1 MTAPR
6 RLMLLRHAKSDWAEA
21 GTQDQD
27 RPLSESGR
35 RACELVAR
43 HLAEQEAAPDLIL
56 CSSALRTRQTV
67 AGLAHAL
74 PASVPVLV
82 EDRLY
87 LAEPREL
94 LERLREID
102 DGVPSVLLVA
112 HNPGIHALAVG
123 LLPPADQARIPTFP
137 TAALAVEDLAVS
149 RWAELGQQ
157 TTRLVSY
164 VTARQLRETPG
175 PKTASD

>member
-6 RLMLLRHAKSDWAEA
+6 RLMLLRHAKSDWADA
-21 GTQDQD
+21 ATPDAD

-35 RACELVAR
+35 RACDLLAR
-43 HLAEQEAAPDLIL
+43 HLAAQDSAPDLIL
-56 CSSALRTRQTV
+56 CSSAVRTRQTV

-87 LAEPREL
+87 LAEAREL
-94 LERLREID
+94 LERLQEID

-112 HNPGIHALAVG
+112 HNPGIHTLAVA
-123 LLPPADQARIPTFP
+123 LLAPEDRARIPTFP
-137 TAALAVEDLAVS
+137 TAALAVEDLEVS

-157 TTRLVSY
+157 STRLVSY
-164 VTARQLRETPG
+164 VTPRELRGTPG
-175 PKTASD
+175 PPGAGD